1 MVKCSIKWR
10 DPTFCALVRY
20 QSNNSVEMTLAL
32 DQNVPADC
40 GKRLL
45 PAVLDE
51 IAANDPQR
59 IFISVPHSSDLSQGF
74 RDIDYG
80 TFGKAVNKYAHWLRA
95 QFNANAGPE
104 TILYFGPLDIRY
116 LLVILG
122 TPKAG
127 HIVSC
132 YFGWT
137 HGLI

>member
-1 MVKCSIKWR
+1 M
-10 DPTFCALVRY
+10 
-20 QSNNSVEMTLAL
+20 ELAPDL
-32 DQNVPADC
+32 NVPVDC

-45 PAVLDE
+45 PTVLDD

-59 IFISVPHSSDLSQGF
+59 TFISAPKSSDLSQGF

-80 TFGKAVNKYAHWLRA
+80 TFAKAVDKYAHWLRA
-95 QFNANAGPE
+95 QLEENPKPKM
-104 TILYFGPLDIRY
+104 ILYFGPLDMRY

-132 YFGWT
+132 SQSCALVST
-137 HGLI
+137 